1 MAELPEAS
9 SLRYL
14 APDELHNYLSY
25 KCQILLPKFD
35 LCPVQF
41 LQQVV
46 DKTKKVLPLY
56 QTRCFYLS
64 DHIKTKT
71 DNLLQYCRE
80 NRVLRQYVPDTDTND
95 RDFLVRLLATLDL
108 EGLLELQQAALC
120 RRYQVIGRDLQPVLL
135 DVVKEDE
142 LSLPEAIRPQEIERE
157 WESESEDEKGF
168 VVTVKFR
175 GK

>member
-25 KCQILLPKFD
+25 KCQVLLPKFD

-46 DKTKKVLPLY
+46 EKGKKVLPLY

-64 DHIKTKT
+64 DHAKTKP
-71 DNLLQYCRE
+71 DSLLQYCRE
-80 NRVLRQYVPDTDTND
+80 NRVLRQYVPDTDTKD

-108 EGLLELQQAALC
+108 EGLLELQQAALS
-120 RRYQVIGRDLQPVLL
+120 RRYQVSGRDLQPVLL
-135 DVVKEDE
+135 DVVKEEE
-142 LSLPEAIRPQEIERE
+142 LSLPEAIRPQRE
-157 WESESEDEKGF
+157 VQSESESEGEKGF
-168 VVTVKFR
+168 VVNLKFR
-175 GK
+175 